1 MRIYWNC
8 SIAVDPWMAYT
19 IRGSNDN
26 EDEEEIYEDL
36 CYISFTL
43 STEVFTLFF
52 SLEQG
57 FPKFK
62 IRTPADPGG
71 RGALEKVSAEG
82 RFERVQFCFLLNCP
96 PHRKISNEFPLPAL

>member
-19 IRGSNDN
+19 IRGSHEM

-43 STEVFTLFF
+43 STEVVALFF
-52 SLEQG
+52 GLEHATIHYEHG
-57 FPKFK
+57 
-62 IRTPADPGG
+62 
-71 RGALEKVSAEG
+71 
-82 RFERVQFCFLLNCP
+82 
-96 PHRKISNEFPLPAL
+96 